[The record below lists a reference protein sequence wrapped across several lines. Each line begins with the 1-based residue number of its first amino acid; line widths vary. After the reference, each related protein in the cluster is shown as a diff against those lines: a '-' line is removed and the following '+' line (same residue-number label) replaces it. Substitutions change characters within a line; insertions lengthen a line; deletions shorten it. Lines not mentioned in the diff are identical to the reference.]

1 MLPQFENCSLIKFSC
16 MDSIE
21 KILLIDDD
29 PDEHYLFNSAVKQVR
44 KDIECLF
51 AFGVVD
57 GFTLLEGIKGNLPD
71 LIFLDV
77 NMPKHNGRYC
87 LKALQQSKRFSR
99 IPVVMYTVQDITE
112 IEKKELRALGATFFL
127 RKPELMELVLILR
140 FLLGDNQTNA
150 DLKHVE
156 ELLVKLA

>member
-1 MLPQFENCSLIKFSC
+1 

-29 PDEHYLFNSAVKQVR
+29 PDEHDLVNAAVKRVR

-51 AFGVVD
+51 ASGVVD
-57 GFTLLEGIKGNLPD
+57 AFTLLEGIKGNLPD

-77 NMPKHNGRYC
+77 NMRKHNGRDC
-87 LKALQQSKRFSR
+87 LKALRQSKRFSR
-99 IPVVMYTVQDITE
+99 IPVIMYTVQNLTE
-112 IEKKELRALGATFFL
+112 MEKEELQSLGATFFL
-127 RKPELMELVLILR
+127 RKPELKELVLILR
-140 FLLGDNQTNA
+140 FLLGDRQTS
-150 DLKHVE
+150 DDIKHVE

>member
-1 MLPQFENCSLIKFSC
+1 

-29 PDEHYLFNSAVKQVR
+29 LDEHYLFKAAVSRVR
-44 KDIECLF
+44 KDVECLF
-51 AFGVVD
+51 ASGVVD
-57 GFTLLEGIKGNLPD
+57 AFTLLEGIKGNLPD

-77 NMPKHNGRYC
+77 NMPNHNGRDC
-87 LKALQQSKRFSR
+87 LKALRQSKRFAR
-99 IPVVMYTVQDITE
+99 IPVIMYTVQDLTDG
-112 IEKKELRALGATFFL
+112 EKEELLALGATFCL
-127 RKPELMELVLILR
+127 RKPGLNELVLILR
-140 FLLGDNQTNA
+140 FLLGYRQTGD

>member
-1 MLPQFENCSLIKFSC
+1 

-29 PDEHYLFNSAVKQVR
+29 PDEHYLFNAAVKRVR

-51 AFGVVD
+51 ASGVVD
-57 GFTLLEGIKGNLPD
+57 AFTLLEGIKGNLPD

-77 NMPKHNGRYC
+77 NMPKHNGRDC
-87 LKALQQSKRFSR
+87 LKALRQSKRFSR
-99 IPVVMYTVQDITE
+99 IPVIMYTVQNLTE
-112 IEKKELRALGATFFL
+112 AEKEELQSLGATFFL
-127 RKPELMELVLILR
+127 RKPELKELVLILR
-140 FLLGDNQTNA
+140 FLLGDRQTSD